1 MRADVSVSLWVLCR
15 LLKLYYHVI
24 LCFLGKLRIMPR
36 HYMWSSF
43 CFLRLCDFI
52 LWAVSCCKKWPT
64 TFLIMSFHIT
74 LQHSKSP
81 KCLLF
86 LKKKKK
92 IEWSVQYIEVNCHFF
107 YIPLQVNGFPAENLL
122 YPDRFYSK
130 GMLFLVLGMRAALCG
145 ELCNNSSVK
154 ITFCVSVSLQAVFR
168 SSKLM

>member
-15 LLKLYYHVI
+15 LLNLCYHVI

-43 CFLRLCDFI
+43 CFLCLCDFI

-64 TFLIMSFHIT
+64 TFLIMLFHIM

-92 IEWSVQYIEVNCHFF
+92 DWMKCTVYRGEL
-107 YIPLQVNGFPAENLL
+107 P
-122 YPDRFYSK
+122 
-130 GMLFLVLGMRAALCG
+130 LFLCTVASEWLSCRESFISRQVLFKGNAFPGLG
-145 ELCNNSSVK
+145 NESG
-154 ITFCVSVSLQAVFR
+154 
-168 SSKLM
+168 LMWRVVQ